1 MTDLYKMKIVISRSI
16 KIVVVTQ
23 LIITNICTYYKIS
36 YITLTTWSLS
46 NQVAPDHTASFKISK

>member
-1 MTDLYKMKIVISRSI
+1 MKIVISRSI

-36 YITLTTWSLS
+36 YITLTTWSLN